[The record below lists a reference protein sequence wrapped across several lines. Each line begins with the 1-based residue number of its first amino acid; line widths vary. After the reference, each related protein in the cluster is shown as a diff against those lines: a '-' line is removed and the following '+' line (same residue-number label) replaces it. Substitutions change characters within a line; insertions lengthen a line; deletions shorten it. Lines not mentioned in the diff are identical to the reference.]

1 MRAPGVLRRRS
12 ACARL
17 SRTAFIAAAYTWA
30 LTVNGAL
37 ARAAGTGPQEE
48 DLFRSGQSGYFCFR
62 IPAMVVT
69 AKGTVLAFAEAR
81 KTNCED
87 WDEIDL
93 VLRRSEAGNNWSD
106 IVVLFSEAKRSMN
119 QPTPIVDRETGSIW
133 LVFCRDNQSVF
144 VSHSEDDG
152 LTWSQPRDITDRVK
166 DPTWKYVAAGP
177 GHGIQLNNGRL
188 LLAAWGDT
196 SPGPVTW
203 PPRWGEVE
211 FTYTMFSDD
220 HGATWQR
227 GRPMYENATEEAM
240 VFEAADHRVFI
251 TLRSLHDK
259 FRRGHAWSADG
270 GYSWSRIEFDENLP
284 DPPAHASIIKVPGG
298 GANRGLVLFA
308 NPASVKERTHL
319 TVRMSEDDGR
329 TWAVLKVLY
338 SGSSAYSDL
347 AIEND
352 GGVLCLFEADRYSRL
367 VLARFHVERL
377 MKKNSPE
384 KD

>member
-1 MRAPGVLRRRS
+1 
-12 ACARL
+12 
-17 SRTAFIAAAYTWA
+17 
-30 LTVNGAL
+30 
-37 ARAAGTGPQEE
+37 
-48 DLFRSGQSGYFCFR
+48 
-62 IPAMVVT
+62 MVVT

-119 QPTPIVDRETGSIW
+119 QPTPIVDRDTGSIW

-152 LTWSQPRDITDRVK
+152 LTWSKPHDITDRVK
-166 DPTWKYVAAGP
+166 DPAWKYIAAGP
-177 GHGIQLNNGRL
+177 GHGIQLSNGRL

-203 PPRWGEVE
+203 PPRWGEIE
-211 FTYTMFSDD
+211 FTFTMFSDD

-240 VFEAADHRVFI
+240 VFEATDHRVFI

-259 FRRGHAWSADG
+259 FRRGHAWSADA
-270 GYSWSRIEFDENLP
+270 GYSWSRVEFDQNLP
-284 DPPAHASIIKVPGG
+284 DPPAQASIIKIPGG
-298 GANRGLVLFA
+298 GRVLFV

-319 TVRMSEDDGR
+319 TVRMSEDDGQS
-329 TWAVLKVLY
+329 WAVSKVLY

-352 GGVLCLFEADRYSRL
+352 GSILCLFELDRYSRI
-367 VLARFHVERL
+367 VLARFGMDWLLE
-377 MKKNSPE
+377 KNSA
-384 KD
+384 DYD

>member
-1 MRAPGVLRRRS
+1 
-12 ACARL
+12 
-17 SRTAFIAAAYTWA
+17 
-30 LTVNGAL
+30 
-37 ARAAGTGPQEE
+37 
-48 DLFRSGQSGYFCFR
+48 
-62 IPAMVVT
+62 
-69 AKGTVLAFAEAR
+69 
-81 KTNCED
+81 
-87 WDEIDL
+87 L

-133 LVFCRDNQSVF
+133 LVFCRDNRSVF

-152 LTWSQPRDITDRVK
+152 LTWSQSRDITDRVN
-166 DPTWKYVAAGP
+166 DPTWKYVAAGS

-196 SPGPVTW
+196 GRGQVTW

-211 FTYTMFSDD
+211 FTYTMFRDD

-251 TLRSLHDK
+251 TFRSLHDK
-259 FRRGHAWSADG
+259 FWRGYVWSADG

-284 DPPAHASIIKVPGG
+284 GPPAHASIIKVPEG

-308 NPASVKERTHL
+308 NPASVMKRTHL

-329 TWAVLKVLY
+329 IWAVSKVQY

-347 AIEND
+347 TIEND
-352 GGVLCLFEADRYSRL
+352 GGVLCLVEADRYSRL
-367 VLARFHVERL
+367 VLARFHLGWWME
-377 MKKNSPE
+377 KNSPE